1 MRFFDTDRWN
11 EIWQT
16 ISRNRKRSIMTALG
30 VFWGI
35 FMLIVLLGAGM
46 GLGRLFRAQLGGMST
61 NTVLL
66 QSSRTSVPYKGMPT
80 GRWWRM
86 DNDDLEAVSK
96 LEEVE
101 YTSGVIWGNELH
113 CSYKERKGDYQM
125 MGYTPDY
132 QKINPQ
138 KIIAGRYI
146 NEVDMVHK
154 RKVCVIG
161 TQVQKDLFPGEPDP
175 TGKVIKVGG
184 SYFTIIGVMRR
195 ESSAMS
201 FSDVERTVVVPISL
215 AQQMFGYGRTIH
227 LLALAGY
234 KDVPSKQVEK
244 AAREAVFARHMI
256 SPDDEKA
263 AWTMS
268 AGEMFDLERARE
280 DLSINV
286 MTLYLQV
293 LYNKE
298 LTQIAERQLE
308 LSTQQAVRS
317 RELVAAGKQPESARY
332 ESEALQANDELNLTQ
347 ARNDLRL
354 ALLNLSL
361 ALNRESA
368 AGFDIVAPQFDSVA
382 LASLHMLGTAD
393 DVYAYATE
401 NRPHIKAERLRLESA
416 ENAVRIAK
424 SALYP
429 SLSLR
434 GGYGTGIYSTQEAA
448 FGTQF
453 RKNSSEFVGVS
464 MSVPIFN
471 RRATHN
477 SILSARIAMR
487 KQQLAVTDAEQSLRK
502 EIEQAWYNAD
512 AAYGKYRSA
521 DAALASAR
529 VAFAYEQQKADAGRS
544 TVFDFNDAKTR
555 MEKAESEL
563 VQAKYEFVFRS
574 KILDFYRGRPLEL

>member
-1 MRFFDTDRWN
+1 MPLFDGFRIN
-11 EIWQT
+11 REI
-16 ISRNRKRSIMTALG
+16 K
-30 VFWGI
+30 
-35 FMLIVLLGAGM
+35 
-46 GLGRLFRAQLGGMST
+46 GGK
-61 NTVLL
+61 L
-66 QSSRTSVPYKGMPT
+66 
-80 GRWWRM
+80 
-86 DNDDLEAVSK
+86 DLA
-96 LEEVE
+96 
-101 YTSGVIWGNELH
+101 
-113 CSYKERKGDYQM
+113 
-125 MGYTPDY
+125 
-132 QKINPQ
+132 
-138 KIIAGRYI
+138 A
-146 NEVDMVHK
+146 
-154 RKVCVIG
+154 
-161 TQVQKDLFPGEPDP
+161 
-175 TGKVIKVGG
+175 
-184 SYFTIIGVMRR
+184 
-195 ESSAMS
+195 AM
-201 FSDVERTVVVPISL
+201 
-215 AQQMFGYGRTIH
+215 Q
-227 LLALAGY
+227 
-234 KDVPSKQVEK
+234 
-244 AAREAVFARHMI
+244 
-256 SPDDEKA
+256 
-263 AWTMS
+263 
-268 AGEMFDLERARE
+268 DLERARE

-354 ALLNLSL
+354 ALLNLSQ

-382 LASLHMLGTAD
+382 LASLHVLGTAD

>member
-1 MRFFDTDRWN
+1 MMKTGILLAALFAATAACAQGAAPESPGQSPAAGIPWTLDDCIGFA
-11 EIWQT
+11 Q
-16 ISRNRKRSIMTALG
+16 RNNLDVQRRS
-30 VFWGI
+30 
-35 FMLIVLLGAGM
+35 
-46 GLGRLFRAQLGGMST
+46 
-61 NTVLL
+61 L
-66 QSSRTSVPYKGMPT
+66 Q
-80 GRWWRM
+80 
-86 DNDDLEAVSK
+86 
-96 LEEVE
+96 VE
-101 YTSGVIWGNELH
+101 
-113 CSYKERKGDYQM
+113 K
-125 MGYTPDY
+125 
-132 QKINPQ
+132 
-138 KIIAGRYI
+138 
-146 NEVDMVHK
+146 
-154 RKVCVIG
+154 
-161 TQVQKDLFPGEPDP
+161 
-175 TGKVIKVGG
+175 
-184 SYFTIIGVMRR
+184 
-195 ESSAMS
+195 
-201 FSDVERTVVVPISL
+201 SDVELSTAKYSRLPDLNASVGADASFGRVLSSDNTYQTKNQTSGSLNVSASVPLFQGMRINHQVKAGKLDL
-215 AQQMFGYGRTIH
+215 A
-227 LLALAGY
+227 AA
-234 KDVPSKQVEK
+234 VE
-244 AAREAVFARHMI
+244 
-256 SPDDEKA
+256 
-263 AWTMS
+263 
-268 AGEMFDLERARE
+268 DLERARE
-280 DLSINV
+280 DVAIHV
-286 MTLYLQV
+286 MTLYLEV

-298 LTQIAERQLE
+298 MVGVAERQLT
-308 LSTQQAVRS
+308 LSTQQAERS
-317 RELVAAGKQPESARY
+317 RALAAAGKQPESARY

-354 ALLNLSL
+354 ALLNLSQ

-521 DAALASAR
+521 DAALTSAR